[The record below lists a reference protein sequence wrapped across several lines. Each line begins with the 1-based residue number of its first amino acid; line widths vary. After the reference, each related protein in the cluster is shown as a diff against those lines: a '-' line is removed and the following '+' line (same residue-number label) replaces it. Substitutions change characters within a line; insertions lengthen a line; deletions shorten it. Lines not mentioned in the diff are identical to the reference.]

1 MFWAYLLVPW
11 AASLFA
17 GACAMPVAKRARPHV
32 AAPVLLACG
41 VVLAASTTASLA
53 LLGFVGVARMNP
65 IARDEHWTGPTPR
78 GDAIPAW
85 CGIIAAIALLVIIVR
100 GLLRAI
106 AVERN
111 ARATSQ
117 EFSARRRRV
126 VEVDDDGA
134 YAYAC
139 RPVPWRPGV
148 VLMSRGLRDA
158 LSSDELAVVLAHEAA
173 HLDGQHALYMQLATI
188 IAAID
193 PLLAPLAD
201 AVEFS
206 LERIADE
213 QAARSVSRPV
223 AATAL
228 AHAALHV
235 VHLPLDALGH
245 ATGHV
250 PLRIEALLRAP
261 EQRCRSTLPVIAA
274 SIAAAWAIVLVAHH
288 TEILFEVI
296 RRR

>member
-1 MFWAYLLVPW
+1 MFWAFLLVPW
-11 AASLFA
+11 IASLFA
-17 GACAMPVAKRARPHV
+17 SACAMPVAKRARPQV
-32 AAPVLLACG
+32 AAPVLLASG

-53 LLGFVGVARMNP
+53 LLGFVGVARMGP
-65 IARDEHWTGPTPR
+65 IARFEHWTGPVPR
-78 GDAIPAW
+78 GDAIPTW
-85 CGIIAAIALLVIIVR
+85 CGIISAIALLVIIGR
-100 GLLRAI
+100 GLARVV
-106 AVERN
+106 AVERA
-111 ARATSQ
+111 ARA
-117 EFSARRRRV
+117 SAGAFTNPAQRV

-148 VLMSRGLRDA
+148 VLMSRGLRAA
-158 LSSDELAVVLAHEAA
+158 LSQDELTAVLAHESA
-173 HLDGQHALYMQLATI
+173 HLDGQHALYLQVATI
-188 IAAID
+188 IAAVD
-193 PLLAPLAD
+193 PLLGPLAD
-201 AVEFS
+201 AVGFS
-206 LERIADE
+206 LERAADE
-213 QAARSVSRPV
+213 IATQSVSRTT

-235 VHLPLDALGH
+235 RHLPISGLAH

-261 EQRCRSTLPVIAA
+261 EQRYRSTLPVVLA
-274 SIAAAWAIVLVAHH
+274 SIAAAAAIALVAYH